1 MLMQDNSSLNKKFMF
16 LQENSSFSK
25 SSKFCKIVSNWLI
38 FKTWKVL
45 QEFSLSY
52 LQLEKSQIIKI
63 DDKGQT
69 YMKISKEWPRHHF
82 CRFFLT
88 FFFMPSHAGAKD
100 DVTFT
105 HKKKLRT
112 SVVRKNG
119 LALNFVQCQKWWE
132 K

>member
-1 MLMQDNSSLNKKFMF
+1 MLMQDNSSLIKKFMF

-25 SSKFCKIVSNWLI
+25 SSKFCEIVSNWLI
-38 FKTWKVL
+38 FQKHGRFCKNSFFL
-45 QEFSLSY
+45 R
-52 LQLEKSQIIKI
+52 LEKSQILKI

-88 FFFMPSHAGAKD
+88 FFFSCRRMREQKMMLHLH
-100 DVTFT
+100 T
-105 HKKKLRT
+105 KKLRT